1 MEILN
6 RIGNGFLKL
15 IKKKEKFDEKLL
27 DLFRRKIIK
36 ILNIFNILLIL
47 SLNKRNIVLLSPKFD
62 EDFSDS
68 KRFD

>member
-6 RIGNGFLKL
+6 RIGNGFRKL

-47 SLNKRNIVLLSPKFD
+47 SLNKQNIVLLSPKFD

-68 KRFD
+68 KGFD